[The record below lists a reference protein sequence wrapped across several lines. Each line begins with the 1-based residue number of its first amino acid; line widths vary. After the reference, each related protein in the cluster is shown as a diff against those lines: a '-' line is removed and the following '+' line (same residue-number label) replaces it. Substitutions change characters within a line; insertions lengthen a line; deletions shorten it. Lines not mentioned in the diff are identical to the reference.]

1 MAFTTSLIYTLKQS
15 VLDSELEELKRVA
28 IEAEKRGESHSCSL
42 ELSVISYKN
51 QEDSKTIFKEVSKDG
66 RDFLILQHNG
76 IKVEREISHTNSL
89 LIRISVLIFL
99 FTIGLLLLTFF
110 YSKILSHDVQE
121 PINLLNNYLDNIN
134 EKSLNEI
141 PKEKLPEEFHLL
153 ADTLNNLLKRIEIFI
168 STQKELFIGASHE
181 LKTPLAV
188 IKLKNQVTLLKKRE
202 PEDYIE
208 VLRLINEKID
218 EMNKVVSD
226 VLNIGRQESAQFE
239 PPVEKDVISI
249 LKKKSNDF
257 SLLSQSQ
264 GKFLFSS
271 LQPNEYIA
279 SIQETLLNHII
290 QNFLQNALKFTPKGK
305 KIELRSFIN
314 EKGYLTIEVVDEGIG
329 VDEKQDMFAPFNRKG
344 DKSGVGLGLFLAKS
358 AADSM
363 GAKISVKNRI
373 DGIDGAVASLELKNR
388 LICTI

>member
-1 MAFTTSLIYTLKQS
+1 
-15 VLDSELEELKRVA
+15 LKRVA